1 MKSFKEHKEEQ
12 KLSDDIYDLI
22 EFMECDLETL
32 SEAIDFKSAIKGA
45 NLNLKTNKGLIAA
58 LIRTGKDISLLFW
71 HSLKVLGGNEESRK
85 KVKELAQKKV
95 SKEDFMNFLINL
107 DMITFHAISGPIHII
122 DAITGWDLHH
132 RIISTHDKIKEI
144 QATVANHLDSIQAS
158 TSGLTKKIRKKA
170 IVFIKRLRKTFK
182 SFKEIEAV

>member
-85 KVKELAQKKV
+85 KVKEISKKKV

-107 DMITFHAISGPIHII
+107 DMITFHAVSGPIHII

-132 RIISTHDKIKEI
+132 KIISTHNKVKEI
-144 QATVANHLDSIQAS
+144 QTSVANHLDSIRAS
-158 TSGLTKKIRKKA
+158 ANDLTKKMRKKA
-170 IVFIKRLRKTFK
+170 VSFINRLRNTFDTGEVK
-182 SFKEIEAV
+182 I

>member
-1 MKSFKEHKEEQ
+1 MKTFKEHKEEQ

-85 KVKELAQKKV
+85 KVKELSRKKV

-132 RIISTHDKIKEI
+132 RIISTHDKIIEI
-144 QATVANHLDSIQAS
+144 QVSVSNHLDSIQAS
-158 TSGLTKKIRKKA
+158 ASGLTKKIRKKA
-170 IVFIKRLRKTFK
+170 IVFIKRLRNTFK

>member
-1 MKSFKEHKEEQ
+1 MK
-12 KLSDDIYDLI
+12 
-22 EFMECDLETL
+22 
-32 SEAIDFKSAIKGA
+32 G
-45 NLNLKTNKGLIAA
+45 AA

-85 KVKELAQKKV
+85 KVKELSQKKV

-122 DAITGWDLHH
+122 DAITGWELHSK
-132 RIISTHDKIKEI
+132 IISTHDKVKEI
-144 QATVANHLDSIQAS
+144 QASVSNHLDSIQAS
-158 TSGLTKKIRKKA
+158 TKGLTKKVRKKA
-170 IVFIKRLRKTFK
+170 VSFINRLRSTFK

>member
-1 MKSFKEHKEEQ
+1 MKSFKRHKEEQ

-45 NLNLKTNKGLIAA
+45 NLNLKTNKGLIASI
-58 LIRTGKDISLLFW
+58 IRAGKDISLLFW

-85 KVKELAQKKV
+85 KGKRKKV

-107 DMITFHAISGPIHII
+107 DMITFHAVSGPIHII

-132 RIISTHDKIKEI
+132 KIISTHNKVKEI
-144 QATVANHLDSIQAS
+144 QKSVANHLDSIRSSAND
-158 TSGLTKKIRKKA
+158 LTKKMRKKA
-170 IVFIKRLRKTFK
+170 VSFINRLRNTFDTGEVK
-182 SFKEIEAV
+182 I